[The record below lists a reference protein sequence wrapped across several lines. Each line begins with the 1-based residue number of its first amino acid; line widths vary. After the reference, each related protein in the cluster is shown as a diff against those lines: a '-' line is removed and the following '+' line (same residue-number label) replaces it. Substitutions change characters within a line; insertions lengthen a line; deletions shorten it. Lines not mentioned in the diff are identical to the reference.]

1 MAEARNNKEREAKK
15 ERAAPPIPLPG
26 AESKKSKLEDM
37 TQMDKN
43 FAKMV
48 SHLQV
53 RLIGAQIYCLL
64 HFTELSKLIG
74 TPSSYRYRTEELSHV
89 KFGTVSCAP
98 VKVNG

>member
-1 MAEARNNKEREAKK
+1 MHMDTHPSFGAQLMAEARNNKEREAKK
-15 ERAAPPIPLPG
+15 ERPAPPIPLPG

-53 RLIGAQIYCLL
+53 RGVLTCFA
-64 HFTELSKLIG
+64 ELYSFL
-74 TPSSYRYRTEELSHV
+74 SSYS
-89 KFGTVSCAP
+89 VSP
-98 VKVNG
+98 FIRMKSN

>member
-1 MAEARNNKEREAKK
+1 MQRYLEQYCLERLQMHMLTHPSFGAQLMAEARNNKEREAKK

-53 RLIGAQIYCLL
+53 RLIGAHFDFLL
-64 HFTELSKLIG
+64 DFTE
-74 TPSSYRYRTEELSHV
+74 
-89 KFGTVSCAP
+89 
-98 VKVNG
+98 

>member
-1 MAEARNNKEREAKK
+1 MHMNTHPSFGAQLMAEARNNKEREAKK
-15 ERAAPPIPLPG
+15 ERPALPIPLPG

-53 RLIGAQIYCLL
+53 GYTVHNIYYL
-64 HFTELSKLIG
+64 EIVEVKL
-74 TPSSYRYRTEELSHV
+74 
-89 KFGTVSCAP
+89 
-98 VKVNG
+98 